1 MVSQTDE
8 KALSRLNRSAPRC
21 IQIGNAAKP

>member
-1 MVSQTDE
+1 MVSQANE

-21 IQIGNAAKP
+21 IQISNAAKP